1 MGGYFLD
8 CKQFLYLLKILED
21 TIGLALGDRSKRP
34 AIPAGDWQ
42 LLANKI
48 FWPRLNRF
56 LT

>member
-42 LLANKI
+42 YLANKI
-48 FWPRLNRF
+48 SWPRLNRF